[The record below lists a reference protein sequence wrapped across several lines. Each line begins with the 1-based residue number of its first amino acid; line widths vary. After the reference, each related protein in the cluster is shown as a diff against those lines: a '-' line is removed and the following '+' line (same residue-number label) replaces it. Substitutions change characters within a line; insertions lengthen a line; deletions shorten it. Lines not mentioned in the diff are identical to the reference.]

1 MIEFWEYSFLVGIVI
16 LSVVSGVIIKL
27 LADEE
32 RECES

>member
-1 MIEFWEYSFLVGIVI
+1 MIEIWEYSFLVGIVV
-16 LSVVSGVIIKL
+16 LSICAGVMIKL